1 MGIEH
6 AMFSSALTNVPA
18 LSAVFGCACRY
29 QALPVEEQQQLDAE
43 RSMRH

>member
-1 MGIEH
+1 MGIECV
-6 AMFSSALTNVPA
+6 MCSSALTDVLA
-18 LSAVFGCACRY
+18 LSADFGCACRY

>member
-1 MGIEH
+1 MC
-6 AMFSSALTNVPA
+6 SSALTDVLA
-18 LSAVFGCACRY
+18 LSAEFGCACRY